1 MSAFEYVSVMAS
13 IILGMAMVDVL
24 ASANRLVRAGAAV
37 RWDWAA
43 PVSAVFVVLTLV
55 QVWWSQYR
63 PTQDGMTIGQFLPLF
78 VELVILYLLAAAA
91 LPDDVTAETLDL
103 RTYYDRNGAYFWALY
118 TAAVAW
124 PIVTDAASSAST
136 AVAMM
141 GFMVDRA
148 IDIGVLAVFASLIFI
163 RRRWWHALALCLLAL
178 GPISWLSR
186 SLG

>member
-13 IILGMAMVDVL
+13 IILGMAMVDLL

-37 RWDWAA
+37 RWDWAV
-43 PVSAVFVVLTLV
+43 PVSAVFVVLTLL

-78 VELVILYLLAAAA
+78 LELIILYLLAAAA
-91 LPDDVTAETLDL
+91 LPDELSAGTLDL
-103 RTYYDRNGAYFWALY
+103 RAYYDQNGSCFWSLY

-124 PIVTDAASSAST
+124 PLLTDAASAATSAP
-136 AVAMM
+136 ALMR
-141 GFMVDRA
+141 FLVDRP
-148 IDIGVLAVFASLIFI
+148 IDLVVLVVFASLIFI
-163 RRRWWHALALCLLAL
+163 RRRWWHALALCLLSF
-178 GPISWLSR
+178 GPITWLSR